1 MTNVA
6 SNGTCKDG
14 TSKCE
19 VGCKSCK
26 FMSMVPSF
34 LEQDKD
40 VQRMVQMIRQEEEK
54 KAMLMKEVKMK
65 MGKVA
70 KQLAVENRSSG
81 S

>member
-6 SNGTCKDG
+6 SNEACKGG
-14 TSKCE
+14 TSRRE
-19 VGCKSCK
+19 VGCKSSK
-26 FMSMVPSF
+26 FLSMVPSF